1 LDRKIQLELAPPV
14 PEKDTSDKSQTE
26 NNTIKYIDYDYDL
39 RVLPDL
45 SMGLA
50 KFWIGFI
57 DLTITVELIK
67 WKNILDIAK

>member
-1 LDRKIQLELAPPV
+1 MRELQ
-14 PEKDTSDKSQTE
+14 DM
-26 NNTIKYIDYDYDL
+26 NG
-39 RVLPDL
+39 LPDL